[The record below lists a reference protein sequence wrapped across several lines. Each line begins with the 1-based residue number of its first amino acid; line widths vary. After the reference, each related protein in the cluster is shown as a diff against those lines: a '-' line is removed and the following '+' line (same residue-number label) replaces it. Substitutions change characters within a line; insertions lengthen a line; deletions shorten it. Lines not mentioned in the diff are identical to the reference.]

1 MKSFYIS
8 TQTTSLQ
15 LLNGTLSTGFIC
27 LSSLVLGGSSHIC
40 IKMAHGLRLMYAS
53 SVSLGPWLVQ
63 AIGDLWLDTD
73 SLLMIST

>member
-8 TQTTSLQ
+8 TQTTLLQ

-27 LSSLVLGGSSHIC
+27 LSSLVLGGYSHIC
-40 IKMAHGLRLMYAS
+40 IKMAHGLMYAS

-73 SLLMIST
+73 SLLMILT